1 MFVIEWLFDKMGY
14 TKKIDWTSSSLTWEM
29 VNLEPNDAKVTVRK
43 PAKKKPAVK
52 KTVKSRAKKD

>member
-1 MFVIEWLFDKMGY
+1 MFLIEWMFDKMGY

-29 VNLEPNDAKVTVRK
+29 VNVDPKESKVTARK
-43 PAKKKPAVK
+43 PAKKKPAAK

>member
-1 MFVIEWLFDKMGY
+1 MFIVEWLFDKMGY
-14 TKKIDWTSSSLTWEM
+14 TKKIDWTSRFLAWEDI
-29 VNLEPNDAKVTVRK
+29 EPKRK